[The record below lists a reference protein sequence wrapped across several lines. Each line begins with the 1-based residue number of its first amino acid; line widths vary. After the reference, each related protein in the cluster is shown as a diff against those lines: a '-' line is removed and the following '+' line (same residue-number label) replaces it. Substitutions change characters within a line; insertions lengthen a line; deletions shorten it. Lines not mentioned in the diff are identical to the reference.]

1 MDKQNKYKLAKV
13 GKITGSILFASIL
26 LSGSV
31 LSTTTAFADTTT
43 QASQTSSQPASS
55 SSSSTAT
62 TPVTASSASTAS
74 SSQAST
80 ASSTSS
86 TDKVPTLEE
95 MGKMSEAD
103 RAAALAKLTPEQRAK
118 QLEDAGIDVDKLN
131 GNETGLDGASTASS
145 TSNTTNE
152 SVGWHKDASA
162 GKYYQVFSDG
172 TKGPT
177 AYKKVTTVVADKD
190 TGATLATLVDYIE
203 VDMGQY
209 ATTSNYKSYGFDS
222 QGYTYDSSKITE
234 GVGSIENAN
243 SVNATIVLNADAT
256 AGSDLGATI
265 YLTKGSTGGNT
276 NPTNP
281 TQNVD
286 RSGLE
291 ALLQTATGYQHD
303 SKNYTHESR
312 QALDDAITA
321 AYGVDETPTATQAQ
335 VDSATDKLQQ
345 AVNAIEAQGN
355 LDKTDLQQN
364 IAKAQGLVK
373 QTDTYTEVSLSDLAS
388 AIQRAQDAEND
399 SSMVQSEIDSANAD
413 LVSYINAL
421 EKQAP
426 KVDTDKSALSDSIV
440 GAQSKLDDGKTYT
453 DETVANVREALNK
466 AFDVNDNAQA
476 TQAQVDGA
484 KTALDNAVSALKV
497 KEADPTP
504 TPSKPDEGGTITP
517 AKVDKAK
524 LQTEYNKAIQYKGA
538 DYTDASFS
546 ALQQKVSYALSVLG
560 ATDPSQS
567 DIDKAAAGLKSGVAG
582 LVSATTNDKQDTPT
596 EPGNHDAD
604 GGSNKQTDEK
614 KPDTKN
620 PTNSS
625 NDQKEQSDPK
635 ANTGVEDSDA
645 NKDSSSSESDKKTE
659 QAPADKHANTNKD
672 TKNVDKTTNSS
683 KSVSDSSSESL
694 NKKTQVSEK
703 AKVVT
708 KSNDTKATSA
718 ISNAIPS
725 SSANENVPDVPKTL
739 KNTSTAKLDSKAG
752 SVIAAK
758 SSQKV
763 QEASLP
769 QTGEDKQGSKAI
781 TLWGS
786 VLLASTA
793 AVFGF
798 GYMRKYK
805 HFTK

>member
-26 LSGSV
+26 ISSPLLG
-31 LSTTTAFADTTT
+31 TTRVFADTT
-43 QASQTSSQPASS
+43 QAAQTSSQPASS
-55 SSSSTAT
+55 SSSSSSTTT
-62 TPVTASSASTAS
+62 TPATASSQS
-74 SSQAST
+74 SSADSSS

-86 TDKVPTLEE
+86 IPSADEWN
-95 MGKMSEAD
+95 KMSDAEKN
-103 RAAALAKLTPEQRAK
+103 AAFDKMTPEQRADLL
-118 QLEDAGIDVDKLN
+118 QQEGVDVDKAN
-131 GNETGLDGASTASS
+131 GNETGLDGAPTAPS
-145 TSNTTNE
+145 TNE
-152 SVGWHKDASA
+152 SLGYHKDSA
-162 GKYYQVFSDG
+162 TGMYYLVYQAGPSKLTSD
-172 TKGPT
+172 PV
-177 AYKKVTTVVADKD
+177 YERIVTTFIDKD
-190 TGATLATLVDYIE
+190 TGATIGTQEDYMSTVSGE
-203 VDMGQY
+203 S
-209 ATTSNYKSYGFDS
+209 TTINYQDKGFDK
-222 QGYTYDSSKITE
+222 QGYTFDSIKATQGTVYQFMNSNSLNY
-234 GVGSIENAN
+234 SID
-243 SVNATIVLNADAT
+243 LNV
-256 AGSDLGATI
+256 GATKGEVGVSV

-286 RSGLE
+286 RSALE
-291 ALLQTATGYQHD
+291 ALLQKAEGYENDQKD
-303 SKNYTHESR
+303 YTLESR
-312 QALDDAITA
+312 QALTDAITA
-321 AYGVDETPTATQAQ
+321 ANGVDQTPTSTQAE
-335 VDSATDKLQQ
+335 VDIATANLQK
-345 AVNAIEAQGN
+345 AVDAIEVQAN
-355 LDKTDLQQN
+355 LDKTALQQN

-373 QTDTYTEVSLSDLAS
+373 QTDTYTEATISDLAQ
-388 AIQRAQDAEND
+388 AIKRAQTMEDNANA
-399 SSMVQSEIDSANAD
+399 VQADIDTSNAD
-413 LVSYINAL
+413 LVKYINAL

-426 KVDTDKSALSDSIV
+426 KTNADKSGLENSIV
-440 GAQSKLDDGKTYT
+440 GAQAKLDDGKTYT
-453 DETVANVREALNK
+453 DDTVAAVKSALTK
-466 AFDVNDNAQA
+466 AFTVNDNDQA
-476 TQAQVDGA
+476 TQDQVDSA

-497 KEADPTP
+497 KDANPTP
-504 TPSKPDEGGTITP
+504 TPSKPDEGGTTTP

-567 DIDKAAAGLKSGVAG
+567 DIDKATAGLKSGVAG

-596 EPGNHDAD
+596 EPGNHDSD
-604 GGSNKQTDEK
+604 GGSNNQTDEK

-635 ANTGVEDSDA
+635 ANTD
-645 NKDSSSSESDKKTE
+645 
-659 QAPADKHANTNKD
+659 KD

-694 NKKTQVSEK
+694 NKKTQDSEK

-708 KSNDTKATSA
+708 KSNDTKVTSA

-786 VLLASTA
+786 VLLASTVA
-793 AVFGF
+793 FFGF

-805 HFTK
+805 HFNK

>member
-26 LSGSV
+26 ISSPLLG
-31 LSTTTAFADTTT
+31 TARAFADTTP
-43 QASQTSSQPASS
+43 AAQTSSQPASS
-55 SSSSTAT
+55 SSSA
-62 TPVTASSASTAS
+62 
-74 SSQAST
+74 
-80 ASSTSS
+80 SS
-86 TDKVPTLEE
+86 TDKVPTVDEL
-95 MGKMSEAD
+95 KAMSEAD
-103 RAAALAKLTPEQRAK
+103 RDAAIAKMTPEQKA
-118 QLEDAGIDVDKLN
+118 QMLADSGFDVDKAN
-131 GNETGLDGASTASS
+131 GNETGLDGAPTAPS
-145 TSNTTNE
+145 TNE
-152 SVGWHKDASA
+152 SLGYHKDSA
-162 GKYYQVFSDG
+162 TGMYYLVYQAGPSKLTSD
-172 TKGPT
+172 PV
-177 AYKKVTTVVADKD
+177 YERIVTTFIDKD
-190 TGATLATLVDYIE
+190 TGATIGTQEDYMDTVGGE
-203 VDMGQY
+203 S
-209 ATTSNYKSYGFDS
+209 TTINYQDKGFDK
-222 QGYTYDSSKITE
+222 QGYTFDSIKATQGTVYQFMNSNSLNY
-234 GVGSIENAN
+234 SID
-243 SVNATIVLNADAT
+243 LNV
-256 AGSDLGATI
+256 GATKGEVGVSV
-265 YLTKGSTGGNT
+265 YLTKGGNT

-281 TQNVD
+281 TNPTQNVN
-286 RSGLE
+286 RSALE
-291 ALLQTATGYQHD
+291 ALLQKARGYDNDQKD
-303 SKNYTHESR
+303 YTLESR
-312 QALDDAITA
+312 QALTDAITA
-321 AYGVDETPTATQAQ
+321 ANGVDQTPTSTQAE
-335 VDSATDKLQQ
+335 VDKATADLQK
-345 AVNAIEAQGN
+345 AVDAIEVQAN
-355 LDKTDLQQN
+355 LDKTALQQN

-373 QTDTYTEVSLSDLAS
+373 QTDTYTEATISSLVQS
-388 AIQRAQDAEND
+388 IKRAQTVESNPNV
-399 SSMVQSEIDSANAD
+399 VQADIDTANAD

-426 KVDTDKSALSDSIV
+426 KTNADKSGLENSIV
-440 GAQSKLDDGKTYT
+440 GAQAKLDDGKTYT
-453 DETVANVREALNK
+453 DDTVAAVKSALTK
-466 AFDVNDNAQA
+466 AFTVNDNDQA
-476 TQAQVDGA
+476 TQDQVDSV

-497 KEADPTP
+497 KDANPTP
-504 TPSKPDEGGTITP
+504 APSKPDEGGTTTP

-567 DIDKAAAGLKSGVAG
+567 DIDKATAGLKSGVAG

-596 EPGNHDAD
+596 EPGNHDSD
-604 GGSNKQTDEK
+604 GGSNNQTDEK

-635 ANTGVEDSDA
+635 ANTD
-645 NKDSSSSESDKKTE
+645 
-659 QAPADKHANTNKD
+659 KD

-694 NKKTQVSEK
+694 NKKTQDSEK

-708 KSNDTKATSA
+708 KSNDTKVTSA

-786 VLLASTA
+786 VLLASTVA
-793 AVFGF
+793 FFGF

-805 HFTK
+805 HFNK

>member
-26 LSGSV
+26 ISSPLLG
-31 LSTTTAFADTTT
+31 TARAFADTT
-43 QASQTSSQPASS
+43 QAAQTSSQPASS
-55 SSSSTAT
+55 SSS
-62 TPVTASSASTAS
+62 
-74 SSQAST
+74 
-80 ASSTSS
+80 TSS
-86 TDKVPTLEE
+86 TDKVPTVDEL
-95 MGKMSEAD
+95 KAMSEAD
-103 RAAALAKLTPEQRAK
+103 RDAAIAKMTPEQKA
-118 QLEDAGIDVDKLN
+118 QMLSDSGFDVDKAN
-131 GNETGLDGASTASS
+131 GNETGLDGAPTAPS
-145 TSNTTNE
+145 TNE
-152 SVGWHKDASA
+152 SLGYHKDSA
-162 GKYYQVFSDG
+162 TGMYYLVYQAGPSKLTSD
-172 TKGPT
+172 PV
-177 AYKKVTTVVADKD
+177 YERIVTTFIDKD
-190 TGATLATLVDYIE
+190 TGATIGTQEDYMSTVSSE
-203 VDMGQY
+203 S
-209 ATTSNYKSYGFDS
+209 TTINYQDKGFDK
-222 QGYTYDSSKITE
+222 QGYTFDSIKATQGTVYQFMNSNSLNY
-234 GVGSIENAN
+234 SID
-243 SVNATIVLNADAT
+243 LNV
-256 AGSDLGATI
+256 GATKGEVGVSV
-265 YLTKGSTGGNT
+265 YLTKGGNT

-281 TQNVD
+281 TNPTQNVN
-286 RSGLE
+286 RSALE
-291 ALLQTATGYQHD
+291 ALLQKARGYDNDQKD
-303 SKNYTHESR
+303 YTLESR
-312 QALDDAITA
+312 QALTDAITA
-321 AYGVDETPTATQAQ
+321 ANGVDQTPTSTQAE
-335 VDSATDKLQQ
+335 VDKATADLQK
-345 AVNAIEAQGN
+345 AVDAIEVQAN
-355 LDKTDLQQN
+355 LDKTALQQN

-373 QTDTYTEVSLSDLAS
+373 QTDTYTEATISSLVQS
-388 AIQRAQDAEND
+388 IKRAQTVESNPNV
-399 SSMVQSEIDSANAD
+399 VQADIDTANAD

-426 KVDTDKSALSDSIV
+426 KTNADKSGLENSIV
-440 GAQSKLDDGKTYT
+440 GAQAKLDDGKTYT
-453 DETVANVREALNK
+453 DDTVAAVKSALTK
-466 AFDVNDNAQA
+466 AFTVNDNDQA
-476 TQAQVDGA
+476 TQDQVDSV

-497 KEADPTP
+497 KDANPTP
-504 TPSKPDEGGTITP
+504 APSKPDEGGTTTP

-567 DIDKAAAGLKSGVAG
+567 DIDKATAGLKSGVAG

-596 EPGNHDAD
+596 EPGNHDSD
-604 GGSNKQTDEK
+604 GGSNNQTDEK

-635 ANTGVEDSDA
+635 ANTD
-645 NKDSSSSESDKKTE
+645 
-659 QAPADKHANTNKD
+659 KD

-694 NKKTQVSEK
+694 NKKTQDSEK

-708 KSNDTKATSA
+708 KSNDTKVTSA

-786 VLLASTA
+786 VLLASTVA
-793 AVFGF
+793 FFGF

-805 HFTK
+805 HFNK

>member
-26 LSGSV
+26 ISSPLLG
-31 LSTTTAFADTTT
+31 TARAFADTTP
-43 QASQTSSQPASS
+43 AAQTSSQPASS
-55 SSSSTAT
+55 SSSA
-62 TPVTASSASTAS
+62 
-74 SSQAST
+74 
-80 ASSTSS
+80 SS
-86 TDKVPTLEE
+86 TDKVPTVDEL
-95 MGKMSEAD
+95 KAMSEAD
-103 RAAALAKLTPEQRAK
+103 RDAAIAKMTPEQKA
-118 QLEDAGIDVDKLN
+118 QMLADSGFDVDKAN
-131 GNETGLDGASTASS
+131 GNETGLDGAPTASS
-145 TSNTTNE
+145 TDE
-152 SVGWHKDASA
+152 SLGYHKDSA
-162 GKYYQVFSDG
+162 TGMYYLVSQAGPSKITSD
-172 TKGPT
+172 PV
-177 AYKKVTTVVADKD
+177 YERIVTTFVDKD
-190 TGATLATLVDYIE
+190 TGATIGTQEDYMSTVSGE
-203 VDMGQY
+203 S
-209 ATTSNYKSYGFDS
+209 TTINYQDKGFDK
-222 QGYTYDSSKITE
+222 QGYTFDSIKATQGTVYQFMNSNSLNY
-234 GVGSIENAN
+234 SID
-243 SVNATIVLNADAT
+243 LNV
-256 AGSDLGATI
+256 GATKGEVGVSV
-265 YLTKGSTGGNT
+265 YLTKGGNT

-286 RSGLE
+286 RSALE
-291 ALLQTATGYQHD
+291 ALLQKAGGYENDQKD
-303 SKNYTHESR
+303 YTLESR
-312 QALDDAITA
+312 QALTDAITA
-321 AYGVDETPTATQAQ
+321 ANGVDQTPTSTQAE
-335 VDSATDKLQQ
+335 VDKATADLQK
-345 AVNAIEAQGN
+345 AVDAIEAQAD
-355 LDKTDLQQN
+355 LDKTALQQN
-364 IAKAQGLVK
+364 IAKAQDLVK
-373 QTDTYTEVSLSDLAS
+373 QTDTYTEVTISDLAQ
-388 AIQRAQDAEND
+388 AIKRAQ
-399 SSMVQSEIDSANAD
+399 SMESNANAVQADIDTSNAD
-413 LVSYINAL
+413 LVKYINAL

-426 KVDTDKSALSDSIV
+426 KTNADKSGLENSIV
-440 GAQSKLDDGKTYT
+440 GAQAKLDEGKTYT
-453 DETVANVREALNK
+453 DDTVAAVKSALTK
-466 AFDVNDNAQA
+466 AFTVNDNDQA
-476 TQAQVDGA
+476 TQDQVDSA

-497 KEADPTP
+497 KDANPTP
-504 TPSKPDEGGTITP
+504 TPSTPDEGGTTTP
-517 AKVDKAK
+517 AKVDKGK

-567 DIDKAAAGLKSGVAG
+567 DIDKATAGLKSGVAG

-596 EPGNHDAD
+596 EPGNHDSD
-604 GGSNKQTDEK
+604 GGSNNQTDEK

-659 QAPADKHANTNKD
+659 QAPADNHANTDKD

-694 NKKTQVSEK
+694 NKKTQASEK

-708 KSNDTKATSA
+708 KSNDTKVTSA
-718 ISNAIPS
+718 ISNDIPS

-786 VLLASTA
+786 VLLASTVA
-793 AVFGF
+793 FFGF

-805 HFTK
+805 HFNK